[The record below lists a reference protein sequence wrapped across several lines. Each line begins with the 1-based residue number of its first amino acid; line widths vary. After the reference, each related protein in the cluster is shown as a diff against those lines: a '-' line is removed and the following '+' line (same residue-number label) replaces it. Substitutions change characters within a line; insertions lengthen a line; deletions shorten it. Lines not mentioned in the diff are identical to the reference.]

1 MRQLFSSSSPGLT
14 TQKMPGH
21 KKNQVL
27 MHCDKVQI
35 FEKLVQWKESAQISL
50 AVPSTPL
57 YLFSRVYQRFLYFMT
72 VFTLI
77 FFARSDVF
85 HCNSDDDQEREYLDS
100 VCALPAVGLHQSHPG
115 RQIWDAE
122 EAQAHNYYIW
132 TIFFWVGLSVS
143 TFLPLWLFNR
153 CQKVTLKHMAALTQ
167 WYHLCDQ
174 ASRLTDEEREK
185 EIEAKQLNDKKEC
198 AKLFFEHLFILRLI
212 GDLLHISAKRR
223 RSFFFH
229 LALAYFLPVVILFLQ
244 IVYLLWAFGPE
255 LLTVTLPGYLLF
267 FFGLRSSLP
276 PQEVTSSMFPIF
288 ASCHYRSHGPSS
300 SIMIRDARCILLL
313 NLYNLY
319 TIHLLLFVQ
328 IALIVVLTLVPIS
341 NLLYIS
347 ILPNFRQEVRQWA
360 ARMKAS
366 YRPELAA
373 QYVGANKNYFGAF
386 VLLHMSGFN
395 NEQIIQTVEDCS
407 QMVNEYL
414 EHNEMPK
421 LSETFEESID
431 AGLSQH
437 L

>member
-1 MRQLFSSSSPGLT
+1 
-14 TQKMPGH
+14 MPGH

-132 TIFFWVGLSVS
+132 TIFFWVGLVSHTTFPHIAHSLFLHYSYFTNCLISLQSVS

-313 NLYNLY
+313 NMYNLY

-347 ILPNFRQEVRQWA
+347 ILPNFRQEVGQWT

-386 VLLHMSGFN
+386 VLVS
-395 NEQIIQTVEDCS
+395 TV
-407 QMVNEYL
+407 
-414 EHNEMPK
+414 
-421 LSETFEESID
+421 
-431 AGLSQH
+431 GLQYN
-437 L
+437 